1 MNALGVQG
9 VYLVCLPALFDG
21 TQVVGMDR
29 MPKAKVVPTEGFVV
43 LLAIAICLSAPT
55 QNALGAGERQARI
68 DALWDAQRYIRI
80 DEVKPGMDAYCLT
93 DYGVAGI
100 EKFSLKVLNV
110 IRDFDPGRNA
120 ILVMGTDERFKHTGP
135 VGGCSGSPVYID
147 GRLAGALA
155 FGWTFSK
162 DPLYGVTPIEEMIE
176 VGLMDGS
183 HAPAASSGT
192 AALTFDF
199 SRPIQVREAAEQL
212 AAGRLFGGATASG
225 ATLLPC
231 PLLVSGLSSEAC
243 QYVTGQLEAMGF
255 MAMAGAGSGEKTKSG
270 PTELVPGG
278 TLTMPLVTGDIK
290 MNVLGTVT
298 EVRDGRVYGFG
309 HSFLGYGP
317 TSLPMAGGEVY
328 TVISSVQRSTKLGA
342 STEIVG
348 AITIDGAGAVFGRL
362 GAKADMIPVNVRV
375 ERFNTLESR
384 TYACQVVRNEMLT
397 PALVRSALSGAAF
410 QAGSFPPEHCVEYH
424 ATIDLDDGQSI
435 RFGNTSANMELVE
448 ASGEVAGALT
458 MLMNNPFG
466 GPAVKAVQFDVSM
479 TPKNIDSYIW
489 SVDIEDS
496 KIKPGQE
503 IRADVVIESYL
514 KEKRRYPIRIEAPE
528 DLAPGKYSLM
538 FLGSREYE
546 NFLRKSLPYRFVATN
561 YQTLVDALN
570 AALNV
575 SRTKLYCLLVLPP
588 DGIMLEKA
596 ELPRLPRTKALV
608 LQSEKRAVP
617 VVPYAQWVEEV
628 VETGTVIADK
638 EIVAVTVEK

>member
-1 MNALGVQG
+1 
-9 VYLVCLPALFDG
+9 
-21 TQVVGMDR
+21 
-29 MPKAKVVPTEGFVV
+29 MPKAKFVPTEGFVFWV
-43 LLAIAICLSAPT
+43 AVAICLSVATPST
-55 QNALGAGERQARI
+55 QGAGERQARI
-68 DALWDAQRYIRI
+68 DALWDAQRYIGI
-80 DEVKPGMDAYCLT
+80 DEVKPGMEAYCLT

-100 EKFSLKVLNV
+100 EKFSLKVLKV

-120 ILVMGTDERFKHTGP
+120 ILVMGMDERFKHTGP
-135 VGGCSGSPVYID
+135 VGGCSGSPVYIE

-162 DPLYGVTPIEEMIE
+162 DPLYGVTPIEEMLE

-183 HAPAASSGT
+183 HAPAASSRT

-199 SRPIQVREAAEQL
+199 SRPLQVREAAEQL
-212 AAGRLFGGATASG
+212 AAGRLFGGTTASG

-231 PLLVSGLSSEAC
+231 PLLVSGLSGEAC

-255 MAMAGAGSGEKTKSG
+255 MAMAGAGGGAETKDG
-270 PTELVPGG
+270 PAELVPGG
-278 TLTMPLVTGDIK
+278 TLAMPLVTGDIK

-298 EVRDGRVYGFG
+298 EVRDGRVYAFG

-317 TSLPMAGGEVY
+317 TSLPMAGGEIY
-328 TVISSVQRSTKLGA
+328 TVISSLQRSTKLGA
-342 STEIVG
+342 STDIVG
-348 AITIDGAGAVFGRL
+348 AITIDEAGAVFGRL
-362 GAKADMIPVNVRV
+362 GAKADMIPVDIRV
-375 ERFNTLESR
+375 ERFNTLEPR
-384 TYACQVVRNEMLT
+384 AYACQVVRNESLT
-397 PALVRSALSGAAF
+397 PTLVRSALLGAAF

-424 ATIDLDDGQSI
+424 AAIDLDDGRSI
-435 RFGNTSANMELVE
+435 RFGNTSANMELAE
-448 ASGEVAGALT
+448 SAGEVAGALT
-458 MLMNNPFG
+458 LLMNNPFG
-466 GPAVKAVQFDVSM
+466 GAAVKAVQFDVSM

-489 SVDIEDS
+489 SVDIADS
-496 KIKPGQE
+496 KVRSGQE
-503 IRADVVIESYL
+503 IQADVVIESYL
-514 KEKRRYPIRIEAPE
+514 KEKRRYPIRIGVPK

-538 FLGSREYE
+538 FLGSNEYE
-546 NFLRKSLPYRFVATN
+546 SFLRKSMPYRFVATN

-596 ELPRLPRTKALV
+596 ELPKLPRTKALV

-617 VVPYAQWVEEV
+617 AVPYAQWVEEV
-628 VETGTVIADK
+628 IETGTVIGDK